1 MIGARRRC
9 KAANSCPVHR
19 SCRIMAVLLRQS
31 APNPATAGLRRAR
44 RKNTSAGTFSISR
57 PSSLMATS
65 RRGMTAWFVTARSMR
80 CPVPC
85 PGYSTLQASLGMRC
99 RNHRSARSPKTPR
112 VMRGWPP
119 HPATAPELED
129 SVGQLPGRLGAFE
142 SVPQARAVRP
152 SFAVPTGS
160 RRPALA
166 AGFRGVGSQ
175 RSHRNRCG
183 RAIDLAGTG
192 LQNQWPSERGRE
204 RAVPAARWRINA
216 DHFLRLAGH
225 LDHQAPVAGPKTR
238 FPPGRQCI
246 LEPGQGCLRDAR
258 RPDPVDGRR
267 RLRFV

>member
-1 MIGARRRC
+1 MRHGISSLCVLILFYHVRSTISFALSASPFSDRSEASLQGRRQLPCARFLPNHVRFASAIRSESGDGWSQAGAE
-9 KAANSCPVHR
+9 
-19 SCRIMAVLLRQS
+19 
-31 APNPATAGLRRAR
+31 
-44 RKNTSAGTFSISR
+44 NTSAGSSFSISR

-65 RRGMTAWFVTARSMR
+65 LRAMTALIVTASSMR

-119 HPATAPELED
+119 HPATAPGLED
-129 SVGQLPGRLGAFE
+129 SVSQLPGRLGACE
-142 SVPQARAVRP
+142 SAPQASAVRP

-160 RRPALA
+160 RRPVLA

-192 LQNQWPSERGRE
+192 LQDQWPSERGRE
-204 RAVPAARWRINA
+204 RAAPAARWRISA
-216 DHFLRLAGH
+216 DQFLLLAGH
-225 LDHQAPVAGPKTR
+225 LDRHAPVAGPKTR
-238 FPPGRQCI
+238 
-246 LEPGQGCLRDAR
+246 
-258 RPDPVDGRR
+258 
-267 RLRFV
+267 